1 MGDESLKEEIKL
13 IFIILVCESLNS
25 FPTTHILYASYCNQ
39 LSASL
44 LMMINIAHYW
54 RKLGYVCK

>member
-1 MGDESLKEEIKL
+1 MMLALLHVSINGPEILEADE
-13 IFIILVCESLNS
+13 LVNS

-44 LMMINIAHYW
+44 LMLINIAHYW